1 MRPRTAADLD
11 LQRARTDGVLCRF
24 FFYFTFSV
32 DAVSTYNIVVAN

>member
-24 FFYFTFSV
+24 FIFILLSRWMLYLPT
-32 DAVSTYNIVVAN
+32 ILL